1 MNQRIHTLP
10 DHLINQ
16 IAAGEVVERPANAL
30 KELLENAL
38 DAGATRVD
46 IALQQGGIKHIRL
59 TDNGNGIAHE
69 DLALAL
75 HRHATSK
82 IRSLQDLENVSSMGF
97 RGEGLAS
104 IAAISRLTLTSKT
117 ADAPHAMSVTAIDGV
132 LHAPTAAAHGLGTTV
147 EVADIYF
154 NTPARR
160 KFLKSDQ
167 TEWAH
172 CLTAIER
179 IALSRPDVAFY
190 ISHNQKTVHQLPAQ
204 TLLERIGAIVGNDF
218 QDACLPVQGDNGL
231 MHLSGFIGK
240 PTYSKGKSD
249 KQFVF
254 VNGRFVRDKIVL
266 HAVKQ
271 VYQDVLHVALTPA
284 FVLNVNVPA
293 HEVDVNVHPTK
304 SEVRFRDSQSVHRL
318 VFHALHQALSKTD
331 ARHTDSVSNAGEVLQ
346 QQVQK
351 TAAAPTQNSLPWR
364 DTSAFERHTSPAY
377 NSQDHHPTR
386 SQTPFQYASNT
397 SSKPLSAH
405 ESRQALQTYA
415 TLYDKPLHP
424 AAATQA
430 HTSASTST
438 HTNHSHD
445 LNMDLAVDDEVENP
459 LGYAL
464 AQLLGIYILAQTA
477 DGLILVDMHAAH
489 ERVTYEKLKSQHES
503 GNVATQALL
512 IAQDFR
518 ASALEMATLNG
529 FQNALQQWGLS
540 LKAVAEHTIAIE
552 SVPALLAKSDVEK
565 LSRNVLAE
573 LAQVGSSD
581 TLQASQNHILATMA
595 CHGSVRAGRSLTLPE
610 MNALLRDMEQTPR
623 ANQCNHGRPTWVK
636 LKLNDLD
643 ALFLRGQ

>member
-1 MNQRIHTLP
+1 MNQRIRTLP

-59 TDNGNGIAHE
+59 TDNGGGMAHE
-69 DLALAL
+69 DLPLAL

-117 ADAPHAMSVTAIDGV
+117 ADAPHAMSITAIDGV
-132 LHAPTAAAHGLGTTV
+132 LHAPTAAAHGIGTTV

-231 MHLSGFIGK
+231 MALSGFISK
-240 PTYSKGKSD
+240 PTYSKGKAD

-271 VYQDVLHVALTPA
+271 AYQDVLHVALTPA
-284 FVLNVNVPA
+284 FVLNVTVPA

-331 ARHTDSVSNAGEVLQ
+331 ARHTDSVNNAGEILQ

-351 TAAAPTQNSLPWR
+351 ASEPTPRQNSFQWQNSR
-364 DTSAFERHTSPAY
+364 ITSERPV
-377 NSQDHHPTR
+377 NSDSYHNNR
-386 SQTPFQYASNT
+386 SQTPFQYPSNA
-397 SSKPLSAH
+397 SSKPLSLH

-415 TLYDKPLHP
+415 TLYDKPLS
-424 AAATQA
+424 
-430 HTSASTST
+430 HTSAAQSPANALTVLANARS
-438 HTNHSHD
+438 SHD

-489 ERVTYEKLKSQHES
+489 ERVTYEKLKIQQQ
-503 GNVATQALL
+503 GGTVATQTLL

-518 ASALEMATLNG
+518 ATALEIATLHS
-529 FQNALQQWGLS
+529 FQDALEQWGLVLNIVS
-540 LKAVAEHTIAIE
+540 EQTIAIAA
-552 SVPALLAKSDVEK
+552 VPVLLAKSDIEK
-565 LSRNVLAE
+565 LTRDVLAE

-581 TLQASQNHILATMA
+581 TLQATQNHILATMA

-623 ANQCNHGRPTWVK
+623 TNQCNHGRPTWVK
-636 LKLNDLD
+636 LKLTDLD